1 MSSTRALDRLIERIE
16 EFVDEYKTMLEA
28 DEMVT
33 LDDSISIIDR
43 IKTELEEQESEK
55 DLDEDSY

>member
-43 IKTELEEQESEK
+43 VKTELEEQESEK
-55 DLDEDSY
+55 DLDEDF

>member
-55 DLDEDSY
+55 DLDEDF